1 MLAADDIPDRCVVI
15 VTLRL
20 STWNPTPFV
29 RHCAATLQVS
39 TILQSLS
46 APRRRGR
53 PKQIWVSEVY
63 RMGVEIAE
71 GPNLLGDLLRDAAK
85 QRGNAC
91 AIAASAPPSVRS
103 WKKVWAVMGEAW
115 SPRTWRT
122 TFAVQKNTFIRATSE
137 PVLPHPILSMIFF
150 EQKINPHCSAVRRIH
165 IKRSLASFKFISATC
180 FIPFLVRLAGQTVRF
195 RGTTLY
201 AKRIFVA

>member
-1 MLAADDIPDRCVVI
+1 MPTEFWKTICVRDSLTCQWTVCLCNKVWCNVHVPDEWHEALVSAIFKKGDGLAGVV
-15 VTLRL
+15 LMPCL
-20 STWNPTPFV
+20 L
-29 RHCAATLQVS
+29 H
-39 TILQSLS
+39 
-46 APRRRGR
+46 
-53 PKQIWVSEVY
+53 
-63 RMGVEIAE
+63 GVCW
-71 GPNLLGDLLRDAAK
+71 LGDLLRDAAK

-103 WKKVWAVMGEAW
+103 RKKVWAVMGEAW

-137 PVLPHPILSMIFF
+137 PVLPHPILSMMFF
-150 EQKINPHCSAVRRIH
+150 KQKINPHCSAVQRIH